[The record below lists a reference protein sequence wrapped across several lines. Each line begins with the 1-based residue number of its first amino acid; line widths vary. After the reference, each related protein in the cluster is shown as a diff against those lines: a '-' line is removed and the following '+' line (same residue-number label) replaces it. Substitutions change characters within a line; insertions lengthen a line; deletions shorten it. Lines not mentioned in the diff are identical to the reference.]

1 MSELGADGKILT
13 LNTDAMT
20 RFLSHCHRRSY
31 NKNTIIIR
39 PGDVGDTLYFIVE
52 GSVTV
57 SMEDD
62 EGRELI
68 LAYLNKHD
76 FIGEAGLFIE
86 PRQREVV
93 VRTRVKCDLA
103 QISYKRLE
111 TLLQTEL
118 NADAPHIIYAIGLH
132 LSQRLIH
139 TSRKVKRLTF
149 FDVTGRIARTLMDLC
164 EEPDAIDHPKGKQIK
179 ISRQEIS
186 RIVGCSREMAGRVL
200 KSLEEDGM
208 ITAAGKTITVFGAGQ
223 AQAANS

>member
-1 MSELGADGKILT
+1 MSEHSADAKILA
-13 LNTDAMT
+13 LDTDAMG
-20 RFLSHCHRRSY
+20 RFLGHCHRRSY
-31 NKNTIIIR
+31 AKNTIIIR
-39 PGDVGDTLYFIVE
+39 PGDVGDTLYFIAS

-68 LAYLNKHD
+68 LAYLNKND
-76 FIGEAGLFIE
+76 FIGELGLFIE

-93 VRTRVKCDLA
+93 VRTRVKCELA
-103 QISYKRLE
+103 QISYSRLE
-111 TLLQTEL
+111 SLMQNEL
-118 NADAPHIIYAIGLH
+118 HADAAHILYAIGLH
-132 LSQRLIH
+132 LSNRLTH

-208 ITAAGKTITVFGAGQ
+208 ITAAGKTITVFSAGKTED
-223 AQAANS
+223 A